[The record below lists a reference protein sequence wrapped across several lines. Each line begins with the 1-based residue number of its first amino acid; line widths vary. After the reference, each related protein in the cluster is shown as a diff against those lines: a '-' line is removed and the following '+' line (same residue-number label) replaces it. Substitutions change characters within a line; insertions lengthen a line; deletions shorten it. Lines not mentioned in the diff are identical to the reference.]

1 VFPEYASADG
11 RTRAA
16 GRAGGIPDYLTL
28 HEERPVIEKE
38 TVPVERV
45 RLDKETVTD
54 EVTVDE
60 EVRKERIDTDG
71 IDDARR

>member
-1 VFPEYASADG
+1 MSGP
-11 RTRAA
+11 
-16 GRAGGIPDYLTL
+16 GISEEEHEIVL
-28 HEERPVIEKE
+28 HEERPVVEKE

-60 EVRKERIDTDG
+60 EVRKERIETDG
-71 IDDARR
+71 DDTPRR